1 MQTTLIEQGLKLM
14 YIGTATVFAFLIVLV
29 IVTSL
34 MSRIV
39 RRWIPE
45 DISPITNTRESRL
58 ELSSS
63 VDPHI
68 VQVIQSA
75 VHRYRQGE

>member
-1 MQTTLIEQGLKLM
+1 MHTTLIGQGLQLM

-39 RRWIPE
+39 ECWIPE
-45 DISPITNTRESRL
+45 AISPSTNKGDARL

-68 VQVIQSA
+68 VKVIQSA
-75 VHRYRQGE
+75 IHRYRQGE